1 MRELLTEGK
10 HVQRQEA
17 MEEGLAIQGQGLV
30 LPGWKIP
37 GQEHSTQ
44 GYGEADLSSV
54 PVAWEGMPRAGGG
67 GTPAQP
73 ATSGTHPDLLP
84 ACLFIST

>member
-1 MRELLTEGK
+1 M
-10 HVQRQEA
+10 QRQEA

-37 GQEHSTQ
+37 EQEHSTQ

-54 PVAWEGMPRAGGG
+54 PVAREGMPRDGGG

-73 ATSGTHPDLLP
+73 ATSGTHPDLLS